1 MNIKKMLSVLAICSA
16 MMGFAGISHADA
28 EEAQADVPES
38 RIVINTASRG
48 LYFYNHGVK
57 TRLYPIAIGSPS
69 TPTPVGYFKIIEM
82 EVNPTWTD
90 PKTGKSIESGP
101 YNPLGYRWMRI
112 YGNYGIHGTNN
123 ESSIGSYVSN
133 GCIRM
138 FERDVEELFE
148 LVDMGTPVDIM
159 YNRVVVEKAD
169 DDTVVYYIYPDGY
182 GWQPLKTEDVST
194 WLQGF
199 GVDAFVSDD
208 DIKKKISDSD
218 GQPTFIAKAYELRVN
233 GKSLEKKIVI
243 KDGVVYLPAIPV
255 AEAVGT
261 YLNNNNGV
269 LVSQYGKAAACIF
282 KNQIF
287 INADDAEVLFSLQG
301 GMNNGVYTMNTVERK
316 RLTDYSP
323 SDRHHWAG
331 NNDSTTVINR
341 TENANTD
348 AYAKVEGQPSES
360 VSEVQSGVKAADS
373 KVEADGMV
381 IKVEVDTI

>member
-1 MNIKKMLSVLAICSA
+1 MSIKKVLSVLAVCGA
-16 MMGFAGISHADA
+16 LMGFTGLSHSYA
-28 EEAQADVPES
+28 EEAQSDVPES

-101 YNPLGYRWMRI
+101 SNPLGYRWMRI

-123 ESSIGSYVSN
+123 EASIGTYVSN

-138 FERDVEELFE
+138 FERDVEELFD

-169 DDTVVYYIYPDGY
+169 DDTIVYYIYPDGY
-182 GWQPLKTEDVST
+182 GWQPLKTADVSE
-194 WLQGF
+194 WLKGF

-208 DIKKKISDSD
+208 DITKKINDSD
-218 GQPTFIAKAYELRVN
+218 GQPTFIAKAYELRVD
-233 GKSLEKKIVI
+233 GKSLEKKAVV

-255 AEAVGT
+255 AESVGT
-261 YLNNNNGV
+261 YLNNNGGV
-269 LVSQYGKAAACIF
+269 LVSQYGKAPACVF

-301 GMNNGVYTMNTVERK
+301 GMNNGVYSMSTVERK
-316 RLTDYSP
+316 KPSGFNP

-331 NNDSTTVINR
+331 TNEGTTVIER
-341 TENANTD
+341 AGDANTD
-348 AYAKVEGQPSES
+348 AYAKVDGQPTES
-360 VSEVQSGVKAADS
+360 VSEVQSGVKAAES

-381 IKVEVDTI
+381 IKVEVETI